1 MPWEAPYLIRG
12 ARLNQRSPSIRT
24 SGRLMTSPETTHIEK
39 ITSVMAFP
47 CWVDGLTRKAARLS
61 ARPDNPAGRK
71 PHLQGSVACGIAPQT
86 LFCWLQ
92 AEHTDDRTAN
102 DPPSDAASYDYE
114 YHDGLQKNAEAPRP
128 LAGA

>member
-12 ARLNQRSPSIRT
+12 ARLNQRSPSART
-24 SGRLMTSPETTHIEK
+24 SGRLMTIPETTHIER

-86 LFCWLQ
+86 LFLLL
-92 AEHTDDRTAN
+92 RF
-102 DPPSDAASYDYE
+102 PSPEQS
-114 YHDGLQKNAEAPRP
+114 
-128 LAGA
+128 GAREPNR